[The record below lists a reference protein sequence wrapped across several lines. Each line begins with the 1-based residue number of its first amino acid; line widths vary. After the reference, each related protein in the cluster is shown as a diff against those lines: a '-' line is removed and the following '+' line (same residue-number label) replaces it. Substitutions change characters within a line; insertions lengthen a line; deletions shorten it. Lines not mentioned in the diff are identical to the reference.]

1 MWLIMIG
8 VGIGWAIMMLLGTI
22 LLFPVVILLIIVGG
36 VLGGLPALLIGGLA
50 SLFLVEG
57 AWPWIVGGVVGIPI
71 FILVIGLPWLF
82 LGGMM
87 EVFKSST
94 WTLTYRELCALEGL
108 EEKRG
113 EVPELDAPSPE

>member
-50 SLFLVEG
+50 SLFLEG